1 MMDDLNKLLN
11 LEINNRLLS
20 PIWKYVI
27 NDIISEEINCND
39 EDKNDL
45 LIFFSVYFSLVDDGN
60 VCISLN
66 ENIALNKWKEKYEFN
81 RIVLESK
88 DAFNKDDYDYI
99 ITCTEESISKAI
111 KLINKGLIN
120 NLVGKKKFFDIENNY
135 LYLKKYNIA
144 RKGIK
149 ETIDRL
155 FKQSF
160 NCTPYLDCQKD
171 KDISIELSKGQA
183 KVVDEGCSK
192 NLIITGG
199 PGTGKTTSILFL
211 LINILN
217 TYKDAGGI
225 WHTDRFRPL
234 VTAIANFGMNIIM
247 VQFWGLYGI
256 ILSTVL
262 SMFLIGMPWLFH
274 NLFTTMFEKKHMKQ
288 YIYSIAF
295 YAIVSIFAGV
305 ISVVI
310 CNFINFSLWRLFL
323 LMLESSLWVIK
334 TNYHLLSVELFLEN
348 Y

>member
-120 NLVGKKKFFDIENNY
+120 NLVGEKKFFDIE
-135 LYLKKYNIA
+135 
-144 RKGIK
+144 
-149 ETIDRL
+149 
-155 FKQSF
+155 S
-160 NCTPYLDCQKD
+160 
-171 KDISIELSKGQA
+171 
-183 KVVDEGCSK
+183 
-192 NLIITGG
+192 
-199 PGTGKTTSILFL
+199 
-211 LINILN
+211 
-217 TYKDAGGI
+217 
-225 WHTDRFRPL
+225 
-234 VTAIANFGMNIIM
+234 
-247 VQFWGLYGI
+247 I
-256 ILSTVL
+256 ILQEKVL
-262 SMFLIGMPWLFH
+262 RKL
-274 NLFTTMFEKKHMKQ
+274 
-288 YIYSIAF
+288 
-295 YAIVSIFAGV
+295 
-305 ISVVI
+305 
-310 CNFINFSLWRLFL
+310 
-323 LMLESSLWVIK
+323 
-334 TNYHLLSVELFLEN
+334 
-348 Y
+348 